1 MPDEEGEELKITVEG
16 GMLGTKVG
24 NKFSPIVNFHIRF
37 LHFIG
42 DTDIGEFFLSYILY
56 IFLYVKA
63 ENCSLE
69 TTF

>member
-24 NKFSPIVNFHIRF
+24 NKFSPIVNFYIRF

-42 DTDIGEFFLSYILY
+42 DTDIGEYHFK
-56 IFLYVKA
+56 YVH
-63 ENCSLE
+63 
-69 TTF
+69 FI

>member
-16 GMLGTKVG
+16 GMLGTKVA

-42 DTDIGEFFLSYILY
+42 NTDIGKYNFK
-56 IFLYVKA
+56 YVH
-63 ENCSLE
+63 
-69 TTF
+69 FI